1 MSTGPINAQAG
12 GGLNFDNSTSKLAE
26 KSAQMEQDLQV
37 LLSDADPSNM
47 KDMLM
52 IQQQLSKT
60 TMTQTLQSSV
70 IKSLKD
76 TTQGIMQKI
85 N

>member
-1 MSTGPINAQAG
+1 MSTVGIQNSAAG
-12 GGLNFDNSTSKLAE
+12 GLDFDNSTSKLAE
-26 KSAQMEQDLQV
+26 KTAQMEQDLQV
-37 LLSDADPSNM
+37 LLQDADPSNM

-52 IQQQLSKT
+52 IQQELSKT
-60 TMTQTLQSSV
+60 TMAQTLQSAI